1 MKEEKEN
8 VGALHSL
15 FEEALYIS
23 LGDIEIP
30 GWKYLGGGTYV
41 NSFGIRMQVYSIPIF
56 NNNQTKDLIK

>member
-8 VGALHSL
+8 VGALHL
-15 FEEALYIS
+15 HFEEALYIS

-41 NSFGIRMQVYSIPIF
+41 NSSGIRMQVCSIPIF
-56 NNNQTKDLIK
+56 NNNQTKCLVK